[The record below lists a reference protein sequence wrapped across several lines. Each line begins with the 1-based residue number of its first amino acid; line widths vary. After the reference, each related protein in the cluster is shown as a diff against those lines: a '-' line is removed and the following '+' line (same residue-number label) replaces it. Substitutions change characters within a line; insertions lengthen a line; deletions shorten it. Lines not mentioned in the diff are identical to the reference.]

1 MHHLKRR
8 SLPRNVTAVAAQ
20 DPIAASNRQHGRGHS
35 SARKASSPRPFT
47 IVSAVA
53 TRSETYVPFRPFGVS
68 YPPRLFPSSR
78 IEFLM
83 SVTAQSPRATVDSM
97 SGTNPF
103 EDPLRFERAV
113 PECAIVIF
121 GANGDLAR
129 RKLMPSLYRLAYNR
143 RANLPPATEYSLLRE
158 ELRIERPDPVFERT
172 LARAKVL

>member
-1 MHHLKRR
+1 
-8 SLPRNVTAVAAQ
+8 
-20 DPIAASNRQHGRGHS
+20 
-35 SARKASSPRPFT
+35 
-47 IVSAVA
+47 
-53 TRSETYVPFRPFGVS
+53 
-68 YPPRLFPSSR
+68 
-78 IEFLM
+78 
-83 SVTAQSPRATVDSM
+83 M